1 MCARH
6 TTSVM
11 CAKGCNMCKLSYAP
25 LLSSLISFCE
35 TLCYL
40 NGSSLYV
47 IENDSFQRQKCYA
60 LNKR

>member
-11 CAKGCNMCKLSYAP
+11 CAKGYDACKMSYAP
-25 LLSSLISFCE
+25 LLSSLIIFCE

-40 NGSSLYV
+40 NGNSLRV
-47 IENDSFQRQKCYA
+47 IKNDSFQ
-60 LNKR
+60 